1 MNVDRPV
8 YKLTDK
14 SPGPDLTAS
23 AGTMVSCSMI
33 FTDIDNSLASRC
45 LQASKTY
52 ILDIHEQSALT
63 SGITYDLTVK
73 DARKFYT
80 SSDLHHHIF
89 FGASMMF
96 LATGKQ
102 QYKIDAHNYAF
113 LPDTRALYGAHK
125 FYSVWPSWDNGWFET
140 AAIMINMPGYQR

>member
-1 MNVDRPV
+1 MNKD
-8 YKLTDK
+8 
-14 SPGPDLTAS
+14 
-23 AGTMVSCSMI
+23 
-33 FTDIDNSLASRC
+33 
-45 LQASKTY
+45 
-52 ILDIHEQSALT
+52 ALT

-102 QYKIDAHNYAF
+102 QYKIDAHLF

-140 AAIMINMPGYQR
+140 AAIMINMGQDTKDKAMEKHLRYVASWIEGKVGVNHSQRWSLAQSMGFK

>member
-1 MNVDRPV
+1 MPPSLKDYTPTFMNKD
-8 YKLTDK
+8 
-14 SPGPDLTAS
+14 
-23 AGTMVSCSMI
+23 
-33 FTDIDNSLASRC
+33 
-45 LQASKTY
+45 
-52 ILDIHEQSALT
+52 ALT

-125 FYSVWPSWDNGWFET
+125 FY
-140 AAIMINMPGYQR
+140 NMAFVGQRMVRDRSYHDQHGPGYQR